1 MEFSKKWLIGSAVST
16 ALLLI
21 LYILQL
27 IGAEIVLAAFAE
39 VSVSGAFYF
48 WKSKN
53 ENRAKYAQRF
63 MQKWADKYGPET
75 AARIAEI
82 VLRE

>member
-1 MEFSKKWLIGSAVST
+1 MEFSKKWLIGSAVSA

-39 VSVSGAFYF
+39 VSVSGAFLLL
-48 WKSKN
+48 
-53 ENRAKYAQRF
+53 EI
-63 MQKWADKYGPET
+63 QKRKPGEICT
-75 AARIAEI
+75 ALHAE
-82 VLRE
+82 VGG

>member
-21 LYILQL
+21 LYIMQL
-27 IGAEIVLAAFAE
+27 IGSEIVMAAFAE
-39 VSVSGAFYF
+39 LSVSGGFYF

-75 AARIAEI
+75 AARISEI